1 MKVKYLLFFLLFF
14 LARPLFSQDTS
25 SVDQKKIYTFFDT
38 LFIDHDRN
46 NWSIR
51 LFTNYKDNSFQLRN
65 SEKKIEYTPNNPY
78 GFGVGFGTRKV
89 ILDVVFNINSR
100 DEESTKRFDFQSVLM
115 LNNHNIGYT
124 LQYYKGYNVGAENLS
139 DFRKD
144 IRSFST
150 AISYMYLFNAAEH
163 SMTAMRSG
171 LARQKKPAITFGL
184 GGFLFLN
191 RISADS
197 SIIPQD
203 KFHGYNEEIMI
214 VDLPAIGAGVN
225 ANFSATIPFM
235 NHFIASLS
243 LTPGIGL
250 MYQNVET
257 ESISYHPNN
266 PLMYHFNLVGLLG
279 YYGKRYYVAFSSG
292 YAVYQSSLDFGN
304 SIMYNTTKAKLAL
317 GFKLGGNRISKDEN
331 D

>member
-1 MKVKYLLFFLLFF
+1 MRVKYLLLFLLAF
-14 LARPLFSQDTS
+14 LVRPLFSQDTS
-25 SVDQKKIYTFFDT
+25 YVDQKKLSTFFDT

-115 LNNHNIGYT
+115 IKNHNIGFT
-124 LQYYKGYNVGAENLS
+124 LQSYKGYNVGNENLT
-139 DFRKD
+139 DFRTD
-144 IRSFST
+144 IGSFST
-150 AISYMYLFNAAEH
+150 AISYMYMFNAEKY

-171 LARQKKPAITFGL
+171 LARQKKPAITSGL
-184 GGFLFLN
+184 GAFLFLN

-197 SIIPQD
+197 SIVPQD
-203 KFHGYNEEIMI
+203 EFLGYNEEIRI
-214 VDLPAIGAGVN
+214 VDLSAIGAGVH
-225 ANFSATIPFM
+225 ANLSVSVPFLK
-235 NHFIASLS
+235 HFIASLS

-266 PLMYHFNLVGLLG
+266 PLMYHFNVTGLLG